1 VLGQTV
7 WLNLYKSFSENY
19 FLLCVVKIFS
29 RGDPIIYLIVFFS
42 AIALKTVT
50 ELIAYPYAI
59 GYDVINYYIPML
71 YNFDNE
77 WNTILRDYPIYMQIL
92 HFIQNL
98 TGLSAQAT
106 VSTFATFV
114 FGLFAVS
121 ILSMGKAINR
131 NNSTFA
137 VLLSLFVIVQI
148 PILRTTWDLHRD
160 MFSLTMMFLAISILI
175 QLRKNNPDKYP
186 FLVILCCLSM
196 TALSVISDRMVGS
209 WLIVVYSVYFVL
221 CRERIIALNLVVA
234 SASVITLLAVT
245 GDGYSI
251 ISSIT
256 RSVANL
262 GAGAQISGGPGQ
274 LNDVY
279 NQTNLFS
286 YFIGLNVLLIPLA
299 VVGYMRL
306 KEPLLKVSLLIALVG
321 SLTWLVFPYAR
332 ELVADRW
339 ILLFGISLS
348 IIAGYGF
355 IKTIQMISKWLRNTY
370 MCMLITAMI
379 FSIFAQFGIA
389 YAVLPYGAHVSIIGL
404 FDNIEKFAPKTMQFN
419 SVRIDQSPMLLDII
433 QWVNQNTPDGS
444 KIIGSIDWRGW
455 FISELSGTRSF
466 IGHERLENL
475 FRNTNYASNDQVY
488 LIGVQSS
495 DDSIRHIT
503 NSSSSKLVKAHSNS
517 LFDVYRFLET
527 PKNMSLVH

>member
-1 VLGQTV
+1 
-7 WLNLYKSFSENY
+7 
-19 FLLCVVKIFS
+19 
-29 RGDPIIYLIVFFS
+29 
-42 AIALKTVT
+42 
-50 ELIAYPYAI
+50 
-59 GYDVINYYIPML
+59 
-71 YNFDNE
+71 
-77 WNTILRDYPIYMQIL
+77 
-92 HFIQNL
+92 
-98 TGLSAQAT
+98 
-106 VSTFATFV
+106 
-114 FGLFAVS
+114 
-121 ILSMGKAINR
+121 
-131 NNSTFA
+131 
-137 VLLSLFVIVQI
+137 
-148 PILRTTWDLHRD
+148 
-160 MFSLTMMFLAISILI
+160 
-175 QLRKNNPDKYP
+175 
-186 FLVILCCLSM
+186 
-196 TALSVISDRMVGS
+196 
-209 WLIVVYSVYFVL
+209 
-221 CRERIIALNLVVA
+221 
-234 SASVITLLAVT
+234 
-245 GDGYSI
+245 
-251 ISSIT
+251 
-256 RSVANL
+256 
-262 GAGAQISGGPGQ
+262 
-274 LNDVY
+274 
-279 NQTNLFS
+279 
-286 YFIGLNVLLIPLA
+286 
-299 VVGYMRL
+299 
-306 KEPLLKVSLLIALVG
+306 VG